1 MGKQAR
7 KAENE
12 TASRRRPT
20 SPKKSGQ
27 KIDLA
32 EAVKRTDKAIKRQ
45 TGTPPRPTKQ
55 RQGT

>member
-7 KAENE
+7 MAESE
-12 TASRRRPT
+12 TAPRRP
-20 SPKKSGQ
+20 PQLWKKSDQ

-55 RQGT
+55 RHGT